1 MAEEEQQHKEQP
13 IIIKKKGGHGDH
25 PHHGGAWKV
34 AYADFVTAMM
44 AFFIV
49 MWILASSEETKKAV
63 SAYFEDPGAF
73 SFITGKSTSP
83 VNLNINIQKKGPGKG
98 KGKGKGEGKGGG
110 GFFDFTEEMAD
121 SVASKLIQR
130 AMNDSALAAEKVKSL
145 GDKFEKY
152 WDKLK
157 TQKPDLQHLLNSITI
172 EFSDEGLRI
181 ELIESEENMFFQIGS
196 AKLKKNAI
204 DLLKN
209 LAYEIGKLPNHVEIE
224 GHTDSRGYGKGS
236 SFTNWDLSTQRANA
250 ARKVMMDGDL
260 LWPGQVTKV
269 TGFADRK
276 LRNKD
281 NPFDVT
287 NRRVSILVKQIN
299 SEKFLEIAGENEK

>member
-1 MAEEEQQHKEQP
+1 MADEEQQHKEQP
-13 IIIKKKGGHGDH
+13 IIIKKTGGHGEH

-49 MWILASSEETKKAV
+49 MWILASSEETKEAV

-73 SFITGKSTSP
+73 SFITGKSASA
-83 VNLNINIQKKGPGKG
+83 VDLNIKIQKKGEG
-98 KGKGKGEGKGGG
+98 KGKGKGEGEGKGKG
-110 GFFDFTEEMAD
+110 GFFEFSEEMVD
-121 SVASKLIQR
+121 SVASKLLQKAI
-130 AMNDSALAAEKVKSL
+130 NDSSLAADKVKSL

-157 TQKPDLQHLLNSITI
+157 NEKPELLQLLNSITI
-172 EFSDEGLRI
+172 EFSEEGLRV
-181 ELIESEENMFFQIGS
+181 ELIESEENMFFRIGS
-196 AKLKKNAI
+196 SQLTDEAVG
-204 DLLKN
+204 LLQN
-209 LAYEIGKLPNHVEIE
+209 LAYEIGKLPNTVEIE
-224 GHTDSRGYGKGS
+224 GHTDSRGYSKGS
-236 SFTNWDLSTQRANA
+236 GYTNWDLSTERANA
-250 ARKVMMDGDL
+250 ARKVMMEQDL

-269 TGFADRK
+269 TGFAYRK

-287 NRRVSILVKQIN
+287 NRRVSVLVKQID
-299 SEKFLEIAGENEK
+299 SEKFLEIARKDEQ